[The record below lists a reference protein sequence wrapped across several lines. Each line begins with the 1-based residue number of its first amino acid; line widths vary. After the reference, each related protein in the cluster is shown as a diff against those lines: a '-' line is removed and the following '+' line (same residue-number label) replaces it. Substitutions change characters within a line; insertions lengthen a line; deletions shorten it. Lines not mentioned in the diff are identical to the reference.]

1 MSEAALDTLRA
12 HLNVSRETAERL
24 EVLCALVTKWTPTI
38 NLIAKSTVEDIWSRH
53 ILDSAQIWRFRPE
66 KPKRWADLG
75 SGGGF
80 PGLVIAA
87 FAAQDVPD
95 MVMSLVESDTRKTVF
110 LQTAAREM
118 GLATRV
124 VRSRIESVDLP
135 PQDVIS
141 ARALAPLDKL
151 LGLVAP
157 LLAPGAVCFFPKGVG
172 AESELTRA
180 RASWHIDVR
189 RRPSLADSAGCIL
202 EIPEFSRVGH
212 QAR

>member
-1 MSEAALDTLRA
+1 MTEAAIA
-12 HLNVSRETAERL
+12 HLREHLSVSRETAERL
-24 EVLCALVTKWTPTI
+24 ELLAALVAKWTPVI
-38 NLIAKSTVEDIWSRH
+38 NLVARSTVADIWSRH

-66 KPKRWADLG
+66 AAQNWADLG

-95 MVMSLVESDTRKTVF
+95 MVVSLVESDTRKTVF

-118 GLATRV
+118 GLPTQVLRG
-124 VRSRIESVDLP
+124 RIEAVDLP

-141 ARALAPLDKL
+141 ARALASLDKL
-151 LGLVAP
+151 LALAAP
-157 LLAPGAVCFFPKGVG
+157 LRAPGAVCFFPKGAGV
-172 AESELTRA
+172 ESELTEA
-180 RASWHIDVR
+180 RASWHIEVR

-212 QAR
+212 QPS

>member
-1 MSEAALDTLRA
+1 MTDAVEALRA
-12 HLNVSRETAERL
+12 HLSVSRETAERL
-24 EVLCALVTKWTPTI
+24 EVLAALVAKWTPTI
-38 NLIAKSTVEDIWSRH
+38 NLVAKSTLDDIWSRH

-66 KPKRWADLG
+66 NPRRWADLG

-87 FAAQDVPD
+87 FAAQDAPD
-95 MVMSLVESDTRKTVF
+95 MIMSLVESDTRKTVF

-118 GLATRV
+118 GLPTQV
-124 VRSRIESVDLP
+124 IRSRIESASLP

-141 ARALAPLDKL
+141 ARALASLDKL
-151 LGLVAP
+151 LALAAP
-157 LLAPGAVCFFPKGVG
+157 LRAPGAVCFFAKGAGV
-172 AESELTRA
+172 ESELTEA

-189 RRPSLADSAGCIL
+189 RRPSLVDSAGCIL

-212 QAR
+212 QPS

>member
-1 MSEAALDTLRA
+1 MSAAALSSLRV
-12 HLNVSRETAERL
+12 HLDVSRETAERL
-24 EVLCALVTKWTPTI
+24 EILCALVAKWTPTI
-38 NLIAKSTVEDIWSRH
+38 NLIAKSTVGDIWSRH

-66 KPKRWADLG
+66 TPRRWADLG

-87 FAAQDVPD
+87 FAAQDAPD

-118 GLATRV
+118 GLPTQV
-124 VRSRIESVDLP
+124 LRSRIESVDLP

-141 ARALAPLDKL
+141 ARALASLDKL
-151 LGLVAP
+151 LGLADR
-157 LLAPGAVCFFPKGVG
+157 LRAPGAVCFFPKGAG
-172 AESELTRA
+172 AESELTEA
-180 RASWHIDVR
+180 RTSWHIEAR

-212 QAR
+212 QAS

>member
-1 MSEAALDTLRA
+1 MSDAAIATLRA
-12 HLNVSRETAERL
+12 HLDVSRETQERL
-24 EVLCALVTKWTPTI
+24 EIFTALVAKWTPKI

-66 KPKRWADLG
+66 NPRRWADLG

-87 FAAQDVPD
+87 FAAQDAPD
-95 MVMSLVESDTRKTVF
+95 MVMSLVESDTCKTVF

-118 GLATRV
+118 GLPTQV
-124 VRSRIESVDLP
+124 LRSRIESVDLP

-141 ARALAPLDKL
+141 ARALASLDKL
-151 LGLVAP
+151 LALAAP
-157 LLAPGAVCFFPKGVG
+157 LRAPGAVCFFAKGAGV
-172 AESELTRA
+172 ESELTEA

-189 RRPSLADSAGCIL
+189 RCPSLADSAGCIL
-202 EIPEFSRVGH
+202 EIPEFSLVGH
-212 QAR
+212 QPS